1 MPGVSFSI
9 PPSSRGLLPEGSG
22 WVCLRFSQGNAEKSL
37 SWLFSAR
44 KSKSAVFDFLH
55 FQSLTAIENAWPSL
69 ASLGSALN
77 QRFPEETLKKSPS
90 WLFSARKS
98 KSAVSDFLPPAWRR
112 LHHRQHETRKDPI

>member
-1 MPGVSFSI
+1 MHDVAVGFRCIFMVYLCPGRHSEKRTWVIDRAVQMP
-9 PPSSRGLLPEGSG
+9 PRSSGPAILERLSAVPK
-22 WVCLRFSQGNAEKSL
+22 GNAEKSL

-77 QRFPEETLKKSPS
+77 QRFPLMTSE
-90 WLFSARKS
+90 
-98 KSAVSDFLPPAWRR
+98 
-112 LHHRQHETRKDPI
+112 